1 MVKAIAL
8 VMLLTGIGYCL
19 LLAWMYLFQRSL
31 IYFPTPFDS
40 TFTAAQVSF
49 DNQGITLQGWV
60 INPGQSKAIIYFGGN
75 SETIT
80 ANRELFEAVFS
91 DYSVYLVNYRGY
103 GNSQGQASEAAL
115 LSDALL
121 IFDQL
126 VRKHDSITAFGRS
139 LGSGIAVYLASQRQ
153 LEKLILLT
161 PYDSIV
167 AVAKRHYPIF
177 PISWLIR
184 DRYDSIRWGSEIQI
198 PVLVVSAE
206 LDAVIPSSHAE
217 NLAQNLIHAKLSY
230 HKIIGAAHNDIGE
243 FEQYRQILRAFIA
256 L

>member
-1 MVKAIAL
+1 MAEIRKQL
-8 VMLLTGIGYCL
+8 PRTGNYSNLYSLT
-19 LLAWMYLFQRSL
+19 
-31 IYFPTPFDS
+31 TV
-40 TFTAAQVSF
+40 FTWL
-49 DNQGITLQGWV
+49 TT
-60 INPGQSKAIIYFGGN
+60 
-75 SETIT
+75 E
-80 ANRELFEAVFS
+80 
-91 DYSVYLVNYRGY
+91 
-103 GNSQGQASEAAL
+103 ASEAAL
-115 LSDALL
+115 FSDALA

-126 VRKHDSITAFGRS
+126 LRNHASITALGRS

-161 PYDSIV
+161 PYDSIA

-184 DRYDSIRWGSEIQI
+184 DRYDSIRWGSEIQL

-206 LDAVIPSSHAE
+206 LDAIVPSSHAE
-217 NLAQNLIHAKLSY
+217 NLAKNLIHAKVSY

-243 FEQYRQILRAFIA
+243 FEQYRGILRDFIA